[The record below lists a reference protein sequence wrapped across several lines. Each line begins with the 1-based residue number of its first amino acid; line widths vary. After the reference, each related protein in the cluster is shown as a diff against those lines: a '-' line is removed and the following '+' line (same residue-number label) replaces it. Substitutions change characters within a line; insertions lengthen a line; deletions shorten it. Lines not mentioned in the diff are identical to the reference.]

1 MQKWNKWNKR
11 FIELAKLVS
20 TWSKDPSTQVGAVI
34 VDQKNRVV
42 SLGFNGY
49 PRGVKDEGL
58 DNREERYAK
67 VLHAE
72 ANAILFAKQNLTD
85 CIIYVYPLLP
95 CSSCMALII
104 QTGIIKVVA
113 QFSEKRNKE
122 LLARWEYSNQL
133 GITMAK
139 EAGVEIVVYS

>member
-1 MQKWNKWNKR
+1 MTIQKWNKWNKR

-49 PRGVKDEGL
+49 PRGVKDHGL
-58 DNREERYAK
+58 ENREERYAK

-72 ANAILFAKQNLTD
+72 ANAILFSKQDLTN
-85 CIIYVYPLLP
+85 CTIYVYPFPP
-95 CSSCMALII
+95 CSNCMSMII
-104 QTGIIKVVA
+104 QSGISQVVTF
-113 QFSEKRNKE
+113 QDQDEERKK
-122 LLARWEYSNQL
+122 RWEKSNQI
-133 GITMAK
+133 GISMAE
-139 EAGVEIVVYS
+139 EAEIKIIYL